1 MMHLSWIDGGIVL
14 LYLVATMFIGLKVRK
29 YVGKVE
35 TFLVAGR
42 EMNLF
47 LGIASL
53 AATEFGV
60 VTCMYTAQNG
70 YVYGFAGM
78 TPGILLAL
86 AMFIVGATGFCIKP
100 LRNAGVMTIP
110 ELFQKKFGTKI
121 RWASGLVI
129 VLGGLLNMGVFLRV
143 TGEFLVLVCGLD
155 IKYLEVA
162 MTILLLLS
170 AIYTIVGG
178 LLSVLITDFLQF
190 IIMSVGLIAVTVLI
204 LITVG
209 WDKLAISVS
218 NNYGPSGFNP
228 FVNKDMGWQYVVFNA
243 MLGFAVVLTWQTMI
257 SRILSAKDSKTG
269 QRVYTVTSFFFVCRF
284 LIPGIWGIAAL
295 ATLTPQAISALSPEV
310 QQKITLY
317 GMPIFLST
325 AVPVGLM
332 GLLLA
337 AMLAADMSTN
347 ASYMITWGSVIY
359 NDLMAPFRKG
369 VWSDKKGVFW
379 NRVIVGLIGI
389 FLLTYGLWYP
399 LKSDVWTYLSITG
412 TIYLSSISS
421 LLIACCYW
429 KRANSWGAAG
439 SIFFGAAVPI
449 LYLVIEQVPATSGF
463 AKEVGPYYSGMAAYV
478 MSGLAMV
485 VGSLLKPGSADMDDK
500 SNMNSVAEVT
510 K

>member
-295 ATLTPQAISALSPEV
+295 ATLTPQA
-310 QQKITLY
+310 
-317 GMPIFLST
+317 G
-325 AVPVGLM
+325 
-332 GLLLA
+332 
-337 AMLAADMSTN
+337 
-347 ASYMITWGSVIY
+347 
-359 NDLMAPFRKG
+359 
-369 VWSDKKGVFW
+369 
-379 NRVIVGLIGI
+379 
-389 FLLTYGLWYP
+389 
-399 LKSDVWTYLSITG
+399 
-412 TIYLSSISS
+412 
-421 LLIACCYW
+421 
-429 KRANSWGAAG
+429 
-439 SIFFGAAVPI
+439 
-449 LYLVIEQVPATSGF
+449 
-463 AKEVGPYYSGMAAYV
+463 
-478 MSGLAMV
+478 
-485 VGSLLKPGSADMDDK
+485 
-500 SNMNSVAEVT
+500 
-510 K
+510 

>member
-1 MMHLSWIDGGIVL
+1 
-14 LYLVATMFIGLKVRK
+14 
-29 YVGKVE
+29 
-35 TFLVAGR
+35 
-42 EMNLF
+42 
-47 LGIASL
+47 
-53 AATEFGV
+53 
-60 VTCMYTAQNG
+60 
-70 YVYGFAGM
+70 
-78 TPGILLAL
+78 
-86 AMFIVGATGFCIKP
+86 
-100 LRNAGVMTIP
+100 
-110 ELFQKKFGTKI
+110 
-121 RWASGLVI
+121 
-129 VLGGLLNMGVFLRV
+129 
-143 TGEFLVLVCGLD
+143 
-155 IKYLEVA
+155 
-162 MTILLLLS
+162 
-170 AIYTIVGG
+170 
-178 LLSVLITDFLQF
+178 
-190 IIMSVGLIAVTVLI
+190 MSVGLIAVTVLI